1 MGEPVGAYGDPALSA
16 FDLDFFD
23 TGRRRRTALG
33 SGWDVRCEDVAPVR
47 EFRWNT
53 GGRGF
58 AGWYYAVTTGSHV
71 GYESWLERDPLILL
85 NFAPCGGIA
94 SQPFWLH
101 WREAEVKRRHAPDY
115 FVRLADGRS
124 MAAWA
129 AAARPVRPART
140 GGATSQSSTGVH
152 AFRCLCS
159 SPRPHAPP
167 PTKNQHTRVD
177 PSSGVSGAWTA
188 LRSASGPARCSVLK
202 VLMDPQDSVYPS
214 VQWSSSVTASSM

>member
-71 GYESWLERDPLILL
+71 GYESWLERDLLILL

-115 FVRLADGRS
+115 FVRLADGR
-124 MAAWA
+124 
-129 AAARPVRPART
+129 ARVVD
-140 GGATSQSSTGVH
+140 GGVGS
-152 AFRCLCS
+152 RC
-159 SPRPHAPP
+159 SP
-167 PTKNQHTRVD
+167 
-177 PSSGVSGAWTA
+177 G
-188 LRSASGPARCSVLK
+188 ASGPDRWCDVAVLDWCPCLSLP
-202 VLMDPQDSVYPS
+202 VLFTETTRTPADEEPAH
-214 VQWSSSVTASSM
+214 AS